1 MGPEPGSDEVLVER
15 ADTISPV
22 LKFAV
27 CLDGRTPAHRK
38 TAVEPAAM
46 PIPSKHWPTL
56 PTRSTSTTGGWT
68 GEEFNPEA
76 FDLALTPR
84 SSASADQFTI
94 SGVELSISW
103 LAVRL
108 IATNLVVTRR

>member
-1 MGPEPGSDEVLVER
+1 MLTWVLLALTSRTSSLLLSEYTDVGPEPGSDEVLVER

-56 PTRSTSTTGGWT
+56 PTRSTSTTGGGRRRVQPGGLRSRT
-68 GEEFNPEA
+68 NA
-76 FDLALTPR
+76 AL
-84 SSASADQFTI
+84 Q
-94 SGVELSISW
+94 
-103 LAVRL
+103 RL
-108 IATNLVVTRR
+108 R

>member
-1 MGPEPGSDEVLVER
+1 LPRRANACTPEDCG
-15 ADTISPV
+15 
-22 LKFAV
+22 
-27 CLDGRTPAHRK
+27 G
-38 TAVEPAAM
+38 
-46 PIPSKHWPTL
+46 
-56 PTRSTSTTGGWT
+56 TGGYADPLEALANSAHEEHEHYRRWT